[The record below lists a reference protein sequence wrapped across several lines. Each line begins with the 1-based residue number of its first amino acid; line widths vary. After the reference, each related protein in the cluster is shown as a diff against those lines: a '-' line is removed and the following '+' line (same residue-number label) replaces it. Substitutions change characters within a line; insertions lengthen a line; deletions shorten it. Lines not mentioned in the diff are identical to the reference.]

1 MKITKF
7 GHCCLLIEEQGLK
20 ILTDPGTF
28 TKEQDDVKGI
38 DVILITHEHQDHFH
52 VPSLTAVLKNN
63 PHAQVI
69 TNSSVG
75 KLLDAEDVKYRV
87 VADGQHIR
95 IKGIL
100 IEGVGT
106 SHAIIHAEL
115 PRVENTGYFIA
126 GKLFYP
132 GDALTVPA
140 KKVDCLALPTAGPW
154 IKVSESIDY
163 ARIVK
168 PRICFPV
175 HDAVVM
181 PSMHALMARL
191 AQNLLNPR
199 GITYHPLAAGE
210 TFDV

>member
-7 GHCCLLIEEQGLK
+7 GHCCLLIEEAGLR
-20 ILTDPGTF
+20 ILTDPGSF
-28 TKEQDDVKGI
+28 TTEQDSVKDI
-38 DVILITHEHQDHFH
+38 DLVLITHEHQDHFH
-52 VPSLTAVLKNN
+52 VASVKKILANN
-63 PHAQVI
+63 PHAEVI
-69 TNSSVG
+69 TNSTVG
-75 KLLDAEDVKYRV
+75 KLLDAERINYRIIANAQHTNVKGV
-87 VADGQHIR
+87 
-95 IKGIL
+95 L
-100 IEGVGT
+100 IEGFGT
-106 SHAIIHAEL
+106 THAIVHPEI
-115 PRVENTGYFIA
+115 PVVENTGYFIA

-132 GDALTVPA
+132 GDALTIPP

-154 IKVSESIDY
+154 IKSSESIEY
-163 ARIVK
+163 ARAIK